1 MRLLTAASAR
11 PAPTAITSHSVL
23 GSVGTPPGLSAMTLR
38 RAQRR
43 PTRRRLIARAGL
55 DEAHK
60 DVHTDYYQV
69 LGVPPEADN
78 GELRAAFRTLAKAF
92 HPDVAGRGAD
102 TDGVFQLVKTAY
114 GVLSHPQSRSMYDAG
129 RSLFGN
135 SSAFGDFTGL
145 PLSKNS
151 CPSKPYAHFVDENSC
166 IGCRACVFEAPNTF
180 AVDETHGKVRVAHQ
194 WADHEQNIDIA
205 MEICPVHNP
214 PPPPRLLLSGLPNVC
229 MRQMDASD
237 DVRCMAWI

>member
-1 MRLLTAASAR
+1 
-11 PAPTAITSHSVL
+11 
-23 GSVGTPPGLSAMTLR
+23 
-38 RAQRR
+38 
-43 PTRRRLIARAGL
+43 
-55 DEAHK
+55 
-60 DVHTDYYQV
+60 
-69 LGVPPEADN
+69 
-78 GELRAAFRTLAKAF
+78 
-92 HPDVAGRGAD
+92 
-102 TDGVFQLVKTAY
+102 
-114 GVLSHPQSRSMYDAG
+114 
-129 RSLFGN
+129 
-135 SSAFGDFTGL
+135 
-145 PLSKNS
+145 
-151 CPSKPYAHFVDENSC
+151 VDENSC